1 MDEKLESA
9 AKYFKHILNLQVAE
23 GSLTKKHEHQ
33 IEYRAK
39 HEPRHCS
46 RDATRRSCG
55 TTQSIAYC
63 AMIIQAFFQAS
74 QVSWSH
80 KPSGMVQAWVSH
92 FVTSIILS

>member
-33 IEYRAK
+33 IEYHAK

-46 RDATRRSCG
+46 KDATRRSCG
-55 TTQSIAYC
+55 TTQSIATC
-63 AMIIQAFFQAS
+63 AMIF
-74 QVSWSH
+74 
-80 KPSGMVQAWVSH
+80 
-92 FVTSIILS
+92 